1 MYALWVHLLISKL
14 MYVKSQREIHVQ
26 WWHLTFK
33 YYYWLSREGS
43 MKQAG
48 VKFSFFTAFNNP
60 YPNLFSLS
68 VFLDK
73 GFWKNELYNSILC
86 LLVGLFNVKT
96 EFLLHVRIISDLDFF
111 HINIYSSDYYMSWT
125 FIVLYQFR
133 CIVAKKTSAQQIE
146 LF

>member
-1 MYALWVHLLISKL
+1 MRDIALNICTVSAPTNFED
-14 MYVKSQREIHVQ
+14 YVYDKSQREIHVQ

-33 YYYWLSREGS
+33 YYYWLLREES

-48 VKFSFFTAFNNP
+48 VKFSFFTAFNHP

-86 LLVGLFNVKT
+86 LFVGFFNVKT
-96 EFLLHVRIISDLDFF
+96 EFLPHVRIISDLDFF
-111 HINIYSSDYYMSWT
+111 HINNLFIWLLHVLKLYSTLSIPLHCS
-125 FIVLYQFR
+125 
-133 CIVAKKTSAQQIE
+133 
-146 LF
+146 